1 MTTWQGGVLTPYS
14 AQIKPSV
21 FSLCFSYQCSPFTDY
36 IHSCTLHN
44 PNTFQDLLPEY
55 LKSNSLPREM
65 LDDPALRER
74 MQGVLDLIFKYCEI
88 KIQKDDLEDNLDEL
102 L

>member
-1 MTTWQGGVLTPYS
+1 MPIWQGGELKRETPRS
-14 AQIKPSV
+14 KLAELAI
-21 FSLCFSYQCSPFTDY
+21 CFCEQGSSFIDN

-74 MQGVLDLIFKYCEI
+74 MQGVLDLIFKFCEI

>member
-1 MTTWQGGVLTPYS
+1 MATCELKREIPRSKLAELAICFCERSSLLTQHNS
-14 AQIKPSV
+14 TCT
-21 FSLCFSYQCSPFTDY
+21 FDY
-36 IHSCTLHN
+36 

-55 LKSNSLPREM
+55 LKSNSLLREM
-65 LDDPALRER
+65 IEDPALRER
-74 MQGVLDLIFKYCEI
+74 MQGVLDLIFKFCEI